1 MGSWRW
7 HHQIAYIDEDALN
20 NEVTQLV
27 DVRQPL
33 FSLTQCLYN
42 GLMRRVNIQT
52 TVQLYSTQM
61 LAK

>member
-7 HHQIAYIDEDALN
+7 HHQIAYIEEDTLN

-33 FSLTQCLYN
+33 FSSTQCLYN
-42 GLMRRVNIQT
+42 GLVNRVTIQMT
-52 TVQLYSTQM
+52 TQLYSSQM
-61 LAK
+61 LGK